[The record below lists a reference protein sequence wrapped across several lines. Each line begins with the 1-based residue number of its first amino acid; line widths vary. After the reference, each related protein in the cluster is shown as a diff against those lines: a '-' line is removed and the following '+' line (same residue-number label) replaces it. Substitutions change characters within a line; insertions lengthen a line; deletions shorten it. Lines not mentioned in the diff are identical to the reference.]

1 MTPEVFVHVLSPS
14 LAVWHCYDPS
24 VKADLFATKIST
36 PAGVYL
42 IDPIPLP
49 SPTLSSLLG
58 HERVAGIIVTNGN
71 HARAADD
78 FSCTLDVPIHA
89 HPDSRSALTS
99 AEIADKADG
108 DSIAPG
114 LKVITIDGAGSGEI
128 ALHSDAEG
136 GTLILGDALINMDAL
151 GFTFLPAK
159 YCTNPRLMRK
169 SLLKLLR
176 LRFQRI
182 LFAHGTPIVSQAER
196 RLAELLNGHQS
207 DSRS

>member
-1 MTPEVFVHVLSPS
+1 MTPEVFIHILSPS

-36 PAGVYL
+36 TAGAFL

-49 SPTLSSLLG
+49 TARLSTLLTR
-58 HERVAGIIVTNGN
+58 ERIAGIVITNGN
-71 HARAADD
+71 HARAAGD
-78 FSCTLDVPIHA
+78 FSREFDVPIHA
-89 HPDSRSALTS
+89 HPEGRSDLGAR
-99 AEIADKADG
+99 IADKADG

-114 LKVITIDGAGSGEI
+114 LKVITIDGAGPGEI
-128 ALHSDAEG
+128 ALHSEARG

-159 YCTNPRLMRK
+159 YCTNPKLMRK

-176 LRFQRI
+176 LRFERI
-182 LFAHGTPIVSQAER
+182 LFAHGTPIVTQAER
-196 RLAELLNGHQS
+196 RLTELLNGHQS